1 VGGRVLRRCCG
12 TATLGCIDAAPPAK
26 AQVSGTNPGE
36 ESARLVVPGMG
47 RRSPGSTPAGRR
59 SRDRIL
65 RASLGLITEVG
76 IDRVRLA
83 EIARRAEMS
92 SGQVIYYF
100 SSKEHIL
107 LETLAWREQ
116 QETAQRRSV
125 LPGAAPGWPR
135 LQVFVELYL
144 PSTLTDSVWILWM
157 EAWARAPHSAQVSLF
172 LDTLMRPWREDL
184 AEIVDQ
190 GVAEGAFR
198 PPGPGDDFPL
208 RFCAVLD
215 GLSVLLLR
223 QMPDL
228 PPGRLTEL
236 AMKSARAE
244 LEPGR

>member
-1 VGGRVLRRCCG
+1 
-12 TATLGCIDAAPPAK
+12 
-26 AQVSGTNPGE
+26 
-36 ESARLVVPGMG
+36 VVPGIG

-76 IDRVRLA
+76 IDQVRLA
-83 EIARRAEMS
+83 EIARRAGMS

-116 QETAQRRSV
+116 QETAERRSA
-125 LPGAAPGWPR
+125 LPRAAPGWPR
-135 LQVFVELYL
+135 LELFVDLYL
-144 PSTLTDSVWILWM
+144 PSSLTDSVWILWM
-157 EAWARAPHSAQVSLF
+157 EAWARASHSAEVSLF

-190 GVAEGAFR
+190 GVAEGVFR
-198 PPGPGDDFPL
+198 TPGPGDDFPL

-215 GLSVLLLR
+215 GLSVLQLR

-236 AMKSARAE
+236 AMNSAHAE
-244 LEPGR
+244 LGPGH

>member
-1 VGGRVLRRCCG
+1 MAPGR
-12 TATLGCIDAAPPAK
+12 
-26 AQVSGTNPGE
+26 E
-36 ESARLVVPGMG
+36 

-65 RASLGLITEVG
+65 RASLSLITEVG

-107 LETLAWREQ
+107 LETLAWREE
-116 QETAQRRSV
+116 QETAERRSA
-125 LPGAAPGWPR
+125 LPRAAPGWPR
-135 LQVFVELYL
+135 LELFVDLYL
-144 PSTLTDSVWILWM
+144 PSSLTDPVWVLWM
-157 EAWARAPHSAQVSLF
+157 EAWARASHSAEVSLF
-172 LDTLMRPWREDL
+172 LDGLMRPWREDL

-190 GVAEGAFR
+190 GIAEGAFR
-198 PPGPGDDFPL
+198 PPEPGDDFPV

-215 GLSVLLLR
+215 GLSVLRLR
-223 QMPDL
+223 QMPEL
-228 PPGRLTEL
+228 PPGRLAEL
-236 AMKSARAE
+236 AMKTAHAE

>member
-1 VGGRVLRRCCG
+1 MTGPG
-12 TATLGCIDAAPPAK
+12 DA
-26 AQVSGTNPGE
+26 
-36 ESARLVVPGMG
+36 SARPVVPGME

-65 RASLGLITEVG
+65 RASLSLITEVG
-76 IDRVRLA
+76 IDQVRLA

-107 LETLAWREQ
+107 LETLAWREH
-116 QETAQRRSV
+116 QETAERRLA
-125 LPGAAPGWPR
+125 LPKAAPGWPR
-135 LQVFVELYL
+135 LELFVELYL
-144 PSTLTDSVWILWM
+144 PSSLTDSVWILWM
-157 EAWARAPHSAQVSLF
+157 EAWARASHSEEVSQF

-184 AEIVDQ
+184 AEIVDH
-190 GVAEGAFR
+190 GVAEGVFR

-215 GLSVLLLR
+215 GLSVLQLR

-228 PPGRLTEL
+228 PPGRLAEL
-236 AMKSARAE
+236 AMKCAHAE
-244 LEPGR
+244 LDLQR